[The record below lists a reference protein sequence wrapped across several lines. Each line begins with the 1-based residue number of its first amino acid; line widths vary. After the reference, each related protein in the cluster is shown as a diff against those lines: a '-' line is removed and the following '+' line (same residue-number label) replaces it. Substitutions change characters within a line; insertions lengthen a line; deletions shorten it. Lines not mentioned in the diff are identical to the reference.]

1 MSVST
6 RSPREKTTRLVLLL
20 AASWVAAGALF
31 KLFAGSPNDLP
42 PLVRDFVLGPV
53 QTFRSAIAIEL
64 CIVILAILRPRF
76 AWLPLAALF
85 GVFIGVLIPLATSG
99 ADSCGCF
106 GSAVAIPPQVM
117 IAIDG
122 SLLVLILVMRPWSAF
137 SNMSLRPL
145 PLIPLFAIAVAMPWF
160 KFKTLSAPS
169 PTTTAS
175 RTPDASLP
183 SANGSGASNGDPA
196 LPTSTDAQP
205 DTTPPAVP
213 EYVPWSLPDP
223 LPDFHWFE
231 TDEWLDQEVH
241 DIDLS
246 IFLDPDLLPTD
257 CEVVLYRQTCEHCKE
272 HLEKLTMEPPMMPL
286 VLLRVMEIGD
296 TPENEITVVKP
307 ADHIPMELPAIPRGY
322 GIETPMKLILSGWI
336 VTEVVSLK

>member
-1 MSVST
+1 MSA
-6 RSPREKTTRLVLLL
+6 SPRSSREKATRIVLLL

-64 CIVILAILRPRF
+64 CIVILALLRPRF
-76 AWLPLAALF
+76 AWLPLVGLF

-106 GSAVAIPPQVM
+106 GSAVAIPPAVM

-122 SLLVLILVMRPWSAF
+122 SLLTLILAMRPWSAF
-137 SNMSLRPL
+137 PSKGLRPL
-145 PLIPLFAIAVAMPWF
+145 PLIPLFVIAVAVPWY
-160 KFKTLSAPS
+160 KFRTLSTHTPVATR
-169 PTTTAS
+169 TTDTA
-175 RTPDASLP
+175 TPDTSD
-183 SANGSGASNGDPA
+183 DPA
-196 LPTSTDAQP
+196 DATADATDTQT
-205 DTTPPAVP
+205 DTPPDEVD
-213 EYVPWSLPDP
+213 EYAPWALPDP

-231 TDEWLDQEVH
+231 TDDWLDQEVH

-246 IFLDPDLLPTD
+246 LFLDPDLLPTD
-257 CEVVLYRQTCEHCKE
+257 CEIVLYRQTCDHCKE

-286 VLLRVMEIGD
+286 VLLRVVEIGD
-296 TPENEITVVKP
+296 TPENDIIVVKP
-307 ADHIPMELPAIPRGY
+307 TDHIPMELPAIPRGY
-322 GIETPMKLILSGWI
+322 GIETPMQVNLSGWI
-336 VTEVVSLK
+336 VTEVISLR